1 MRRIQIRLILCA
13 VLLFFLNSLQAIE
26 YDKNPYRAMLY
37 SAVLPG
43 GGQLYNQAYVKAAV
57 VAGLQ
62 GYLIATAVHH
72 NDRKLHYQDLMNNS
86 VFGEPDYL
94 IYKQQRDSYRDDL
107 RSDYW
112 WMGTVLVLSVADAFV
127 DAHLYNFNK
136 EKEKIRIKFEDKMLQ
151 VSYHF

>member
-1 MRRIQIRLILCA
+1 MSRILTGLILCA
-13 VLLFFLNSLQAIE
+13 VLLFILSDLQAVE

-43 GGQLYNQAYVKAAV
+43 GGQLYNQAYVKAVV

-62 GYLIATAVHH
+62 GYLVATAVHH
-72 NDRKLHYQDLMNNS
+72 NDRKQHYQDLMNNS
-86 VFGEPDYL
+86 VIGDQDYL

-127 DAHLYNFNK
+127 DAHLYNFDK